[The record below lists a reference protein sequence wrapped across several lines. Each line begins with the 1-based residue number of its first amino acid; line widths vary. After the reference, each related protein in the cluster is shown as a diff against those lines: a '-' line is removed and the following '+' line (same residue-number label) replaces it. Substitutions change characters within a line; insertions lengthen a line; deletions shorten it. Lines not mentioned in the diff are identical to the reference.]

1 MQKIDTHVHCTPVKT
16 AMPGATPGQEGQYI
30 AGPEEMRAHL
40 ESQGIGRAV
49 LLSTGESAGLA
60 GLSNND
66 ACRQIAASMPDFF
79 SWMCNLD
86 PAEPETMVRRLEEY
100 KAQGAVGIGELTI
113 NQWIDSPL
121 LSAVFDAAQ
130 QLDLPVTIHMSP
142 RPGMAYGVCDRWGLP
157 LLEQLLRTH
166 PRLRVVGHSQV
177 FWLEIS
183 GDCPR
188 EDEARS
194 GYGSGPVAPGGR
206 LVALMESC
214 PNLYADLSANSAGC
228 AILRDENFGLRFLE
242 RFQDRLFYATDTVNS
257 RQVFPLGKFLDE
269 AAADGRLSA
278 QAYEKICR
286 GNAQRIYGL

>member
-1 MQKIDTHVHCTPVKT
+1 MQKIDTHVHCAPTKT
-16 AMPGATPGQEGQYI
+16 AMPGAGPDQYI
-30 AGPEEMRAHL
+30 ADPQEMRAHL

-49 LLSTGESAGLA
+49 LLSSGESAGLA
-60 GLSNND
+60 GLSSND
-66 ACRQIAASMPDFF
+66 ACRQIAAAMPDFF

-86 PAEPETMVRRLEEY
+86 AAKPETMADRLKKY
-100 KAQGAVGIGELTI
+100 KAQGAVGLGELTI

-121 LSAVFDAAQ
+121 LTAVFDAAQ
-130 QLDLPVTIHMSP
+130 QLELPVTIHMSP
-142 RPGMAYGVCDRWGLP
+142 RPGMSYGVCDRWGLP
-157 LLEQLLRTH
+157 LLEQLLHTH

-177 FWLEIS
+177 FWREIS

-188 EDEARS
+188 DDQERM

-206 LVALMESC
+206 LVTLLESC
-214 PNLYADLSANSAGC
+214 PNLYADLAANSAGC
-228 AILRDENFGLRFLE
+228 AILRDEAFGLQFLE